1 MAYTQKEL
9 EAFVKD
15 LDLPADKAKAIL
27 DAMGSDEK
35 VLNKFGDN
43 VLRQSDYSA
52 KLNAL
57 QAEKA
62 KSEKE
67 LQERIAKED
76 QFHAS
81 LGEWKTKKEKEAEA
95 AIAQAREE
103 AEDRLAAVQARIKA
117 IAQEEGIS
125 EDKIKDLVTAR
136 PNETRTRKEPAVRDP
151 ETGKWVSQDEFNN
164 KFRREGVEM
173 AKLIPIMN
181 RLEKDYRKLFG
192 DDAPDVDY
200 NKLIDVAASKGRKLS
215 EVFEDEYHL
224 SAKRK
229 ELDDNQR
236 KKDLEDAERRGA
248 ESARSKLLSEHP
260 ELSSRQ
266 VTRERQG
273 SAILDVARKQV
284 EKGAPP
290 ARKPGEGVEAAV
302 NAFRSGKY
310 KDGIEHVA

>member
-1 MAYTQKEL
+1 MPFTATEL
-9 EAFVKD
+9 AEWVNGLGLDEASK
-15 LDLPADKAKAIL
+15 KAVL
-27 DAMGSDEK
+27 ESMGKPEVLSK
-35 VLNKFGDN
+35 VGDS
-43 VLRQSDYSA
+43 VMMRSEFSKKMDGLQSERA
-52 KLNAL
+52 KL
-57 QAEKA
+57 
-62 KSEKE
+62 EKE
-67 LQERIAKED
+67 VQDRIAKED

-81 LGEWKTKKEKEAEA
+81 VSEWKTKKEKEAEA

-136 PNETRTRKEPAVRDP
+136 TETRTRKEPAVRDP

-215 EVFEDEYHL
+215 EVFEDEYKL
-224 SAKRK
+224 SARRK

-236 KKDLEDAERRGA
+236 KKDLEAAELRGA

-273 SAILDVARKQV
+273 SPILEQGRKQA

-290 ARKPGEGVEAAV
+290 NRKPGEGVEAAV
-302 NAFRSGKY
+302 SAFRSGKY